1 MASPKGYGRTKQA
14 IVTFLRVTRFYH
26 RYRNRFLD
34 VLASI
39 YIYNEHR
46 GYSALDRVLDAV
58 RVRCPDDP
66 AFIAAITKHRADERK
81 HYVMFKR
88 WFELQGRMPLA
99 VDSTCGHIDRFIQK
113 VFGCSID
120 DLDTQAVIASPDAF
134 ERLCRVIMLTE
145 QRGMHQVDVLLAN
158 RHVRSD
164 KAMKRIFEVVA
175 RDEPD
180 HRMPYEQWLV
190 RQGRAKAKL
199 RERWSDYW
207 IHKSLM
213 LVKLPSLF
221 LRKSTPR
228 MTAWPDAAEA
238 A

>member
-1 MASPKGYGRTKQA
+1 MVQNPIISFRA
-14 IVTFLRVTRFYH
+14 
-26 RYRNRFLD
+26 RFLD

-39 YIYNEHR
+39 YLYNEHR
-46 GYSALDRVLDAV
+46 GYTSLDRVLDAV

-66 AFIAAITKHRADERK
+66 AFIAAIAKHRGDERK

-88 WFELQGRMPLA
+88 WFELRGQMPLA
-99 VDSTCGHIDRFIQK
+99 VDTTCGHIDRFIQK
-113 VFGCSID
+113 VFGCTID
-120 DLDTQAVIASPDAF
+120 ELDTQGVIDRPEAF
-134 ERLCRVIMLTE
+134 EQLCRVIMLTE
-145 QRGMHQVDVLLAN
+145 QRGMRQVEILLGN

-164 KAMKRIFEVVA
+164 KAMKRIFEVVE

-180 HRMPYEQWLV
+180 HWMPYETWLIAH
-190 RQGRAKAKL
+190 GRARARW
-199 RERWSDYW
+199 REKWADYW

-221 LRKSTPR
+221 LRRSTPR
-228 MTAWPDAAEA
+228 MTAWPDAGEA